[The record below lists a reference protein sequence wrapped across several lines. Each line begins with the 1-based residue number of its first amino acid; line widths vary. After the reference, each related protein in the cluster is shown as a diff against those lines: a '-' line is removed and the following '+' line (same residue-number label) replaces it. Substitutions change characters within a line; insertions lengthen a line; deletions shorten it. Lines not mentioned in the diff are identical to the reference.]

1 MKKIK
6 TQALPVGVH
15 TVSNTKSEAIKVSGK
30 DFKKALDNMVSQES
44 PSTDATKDISKE
56 AVEKE
61 KQSYE
66 TELDTSVE
74 KDEEAEK
81 SEIPLFVLTAIVQPD
96 TTKYNVD
103 IDFEVDSEKSDI
115 AIDVNELMTESVIDS
130 DQLVYIEQP
139 IFVLSNQDA
148 EIVAATETSDLS
160 ENTVQQGIQPATE
173 LDKTV
178 SKSIINASIV
188 ESELEVQV
196 KRSAQELSNGIE
208 STPATTESAHSQKET
223 SVLGSEN
230 NIDQPIDTKVETN
243 ITFTEEVS
251 LKDDSVINTKN
262 DQNIES
268 AHSQKE
274 TSVLGSEN
282 NIDQPI
288 DTKVETNITFTEE
301 VSLKDDSVIN
311 TKNDQNIESKDTES
325 VSNPDQMKNA
335 SELDV
340 KESSDKT
347 QNTDISA
354 SGQWTQIKL
363 SATQP
368 QTQTETIKVIPQ
380 EQIVQEIETMIV
392 EDLSDSSQVEKV
404 STTRIQL
411 TPKHLGEMDIELVM
425 KDKELTAR
433 LVVEKAETKQLLEQK
448 LTQLTNTLAEQDIKV
463 EQFEVEVS
471 SNQPGFGESS
481 MDEQSFLKEQERA
494 FRQRRIANN
503 RSIEEQQVVSEQ
515 TERNLHANTG
525 RLSMWV

>member
-30 DFKKALDNMVSQES
+30 DFKKVLDNMVSQES

-139 IFVLSNQDA
+139 IFVLSDQDV

-178 SKSIINASIV
+178 SKSIIDTSIV

-196 KRSAQELSNGIE
+196 KRSA
-208 STPATTESAHSQKET
+208 
-223 SVLGSEN
+223 
-230 NIDQPIDTKVETN
+230 
-243 ITFTEEVS
+243 
-251 LKDDSVINTKN
+251 
-262 DQNIES
+262 
-268 AHSQKE
+268 
-274 TSVLGSEN
+274 
-282 NIDQPI
+282 
-288 DTKVETNITFTEE
+288 
-301 VSLKDDSVIN
+301 
-311 TKNDQNIESKDTES
+311 
-325 VSNPDQMKNA
+325 
-335 SELDV
+335 
-340 KESSDKT
+340 
-347 QNTDISA
+347 
-354 SGQWTQIKL
+354 
-363 SATQP
+363 
-368 QTQTETIKVIPQ
+368 
-380 EQIVQEIETMIV
+380 
-392 EDLSDSSQVEKV
+392 
-404 STTRIQL
+404 
-411 TPKHLGEMDIELVM
+411 
-425 KDKELTAR
+425 
-433 LVVEKAETKQLLEQK
+433 
-448 LTQLTNTLAEQDIKV
+448 
-463 EQFEVEVS
+463 
-471 SNQPGFGESS
+471 
-481 MDEQSFLKEQERA
+481 
-494 FRQRRIANN
+494 
-503 RSIEEQQVVSEQ
+503 
-515 TERNLHANTG
+515 
-525 RLSMWV
+525 

>member
-130 DQLVYIEQP
+130 EKSDIAIDVNELMTESVIDSDQLVYIEQP
-139 IFVLSNQDA
+139 IFVLSDQDA

-178 SKSIINASIV
+178 SKSIIDTSIV

-208 STPATTESAHSQKET
+208 STPATT
-223 SVLGSEN
+223 
-230 NIDQPIDTKVETN
+230 
-243 ITFTEEVS
+243 
-251 LKDDSVINTKN
+251 
-262 DQNIES
+262 ES

>member
-139 IFVLSNQDA
+139 IFVLSDQDA

-178 SKSIINASIV
+178 SKSIIDTSIV

-208 STPATTESAHSQKET
+208 STPATT
-223 SVLGSEN
+223 
-230 NIDQPIDTKVETN
+230 
-243 ITFTEEVS
+243 
-251 LKDDSVINTKN
+251 
-262 DQNIES
+262 ES

-515 TERNLHANTG
+515 TERNIHANTG

>member
-1 MKKIK
+1 MVKKIK
-6 TQALPVGVH
+6 TQALPVDVH

-74 KDEEAEK
+74 KEEEAEK
-81 SEIPLFVLTAIVQPD
+81 SEIPLFVLTAIIQPD

-115 AIDVNELMTESVIDS
+115 AIDVNELMTESIIDS
-130 DQLVYIEQP
+130 DQLVNIEQP
-139 IFVLSNQDA
+139 IFVLSDQDA

-196 KRSAQELSNGIE
+196 KRSSQELSNGIE
-208 STPATTESAHSQKET
+208 STPATTEAAHSQKET
-223 SVLGSEN
+223 S
-230 NIDQPIDTKVETN
+230 D
-243 ITFTEEVS
+243 
-251 LKDDSVINTKN
+251 
-262 DQNIES
+262 
-268 AHSQKE
+268 
-274 TSVLGSEN
+274 LGSEN

-325 VSNPDQMKNA
+325 VSNPDQIKNA

-368 QTQTETIKVIPQ
+368 QTQTETVKVVPQ
-380 EQIVQEIETMIV
+380 EQFVQEIEMMIL
-392 EDLSDSSQVEKV
+392 EDLSQFDQIERV

-411 TPKHLGEMDIELVM
+411 TPKNLGEMDIELVM
-425 KDKELTAR
+425 KDKKLTAR
-433 LVVEKAETKQLLEQK
+433 LVVEKAETKQWLDQK

-471 SNQPGFGESS
+471 SNHPGFGESS
-481 MDEQSFLKEQERA
+481 MDEQTFLKEQERA
-494 FRQRRIANN
+494 FKQRRIANN
-503 RSIEEQQVVSEQ
+503 RLKEEKQIGPVQI
-515 TERNLHANTG
+515 ERNVHANTG
-525 RLSMWV
+525 HLSMWV

>member
-139 IFVLSNQDA
+139 IFVLSDQDV

-160 ENTVQQGIQPATE
+160 ENTVQQAIQPATE

-178 SKSIINASIV
+178 SKSIIDTSIV

-208 STPATTESAHSQKET
+208 STPATT
-223 SVLGSEN
+223 
-230 NIDQPIDTKVETN
+230 
-243 ITFTEEVS
+243 
-251 LKDDSVINTKN
+251 
-262 DQNIES
+262 ES

-411 TPKHLGEMDIELVM
+411 TPKNLGEMDIELVM
-425 KDKELTAR
+425 KDKKLTAR

>member
-56 AVEKE
+56 AVAKE

-81 SEIPLFVLTAIVQPD
+81 SEIPLFVVTAIVQPD

-130 DQLVYIEQP
+130 DQLVNIEQP
-139 IFVLSNQDA
+139 IFVLSDQDA

-178 SKSIINASIV
+178 SKSIIDTSIV

-208 STPATTESAHSQKET
+208 STPATT
-223 SVLGSEN
+223 
-230 NIDQPIDTKVETN
+230 
-243 ITFTEEVS
+243 
-251 LKDDSVINTKN
+251 
-262 DQNIES
+262 ES

-503 RSIEEQQVVSEQ
+503 RSTEEQQVVSEQ
-515 TERNLHANTG
+515 TERNIHANTG

>member
-15 TVSNTKSEAIKVSGK
+15 TVSNTKSEAIKVSSK

-66 TELDTSVE
+66 AELDTSVE

-96 TTKYNVD
+96 TTKSNVD

-139 IFVLSNQDA
+139 IFVLSDQDA

-178 SKSIINASIV
+178 SKSIIDTSIV

-208 STPATTESAHSQKET
+208 STPATT
-223 SVLGSEN
+223 
-230 NIDQPIDTKVETN
+230 
-243 ITFTEEVS
+243 
-251 LKDDSVINTKN
+251 
-262 DQNIES
+262 ES

-471 SNQPGFGESS
+471 SNHPGFGESS

>member
-139 IFVLSNQDA
+139 IFVLSDQDA

-178 SKSIINASIV
+178 SKSIIDTSIV

-208 STPATTESAHSQKET
+208 STPATT
-223 SVLGSEN
+223 
-230 NIDQPIDTKVETN
+230 
-243 ITFTEEVS
+243 
-251 LKDDSVINTKN
+251 
-262 DQNIES
+262 ES

-354 SGQWTQIKL
+354 SGQWTQMKL
-363 SATQP
+363 SASQP

-392 EDLSDSSQVEKV
+392 EDLGDGSQVEKV

-503 RSIEEQQVVSEQ
+503 RSTEEQQVVSEQ
-515 TERNLHANTG
+515 TERNIHANTG

>member
-130 DQLVYIEQP
+130 DQLVNIEQP
-139 IFVLSNQDA
+139 IFVLSDQDA

-178 SKSIINASIV
+178 SKSIIDASIV
-188 ESELEVQV
+188 ESELDVQV

-230 NIDQPIDTKVETN
+230 NIDQPIDTKVET
-243 ITFTEEVS
+243 
-251 LKDDSVINTKN
+251 K
-262 DQNIES
+262 
-268 AHSQKE
+268 
-274 TSVLGSEN
+274 
-282 NIDQPI
+282 
-288 DTKVETNITFTEE
+288 ITFTEE

-347 QNTDISA
+347 QDTDISA
-354 SGQWTQIKL
+354 SGQWTQMKL

-392 EDLSDSSQVEKV
+392 EDLGDSTQVEKV

-503 RSIEEQQVVSEQ
+503 RSTEEQQIVSEQ
-515 TERNLHANTG
+515 TERNVHANTG
-525 RLSMWV
+525 HLSMWV

>member
-56 AVEKE
+56 AVERE

-139 IFVLSNQDA
+139 IFVLSDQDV

-178 SKSIINASIV
+178 SKSIIDTSIV

-208 STPATTESAHSQKET
+208 STPATT
-223 SVLGSEN
+223 
-230 NIDQPIDTKVETN
+230 
-243 ITFTEEVS
+243 
-251 LKDDSVINTKN
+251 
-262 DQNIES
+262 ES

-411 TPKHLGEMDIELVM
+411 TPKHLGEMAIELVM

>member
-139 IFVLSNQDA
+139 IFVLSDQDA

-178 SKSIINASIV
+178 SKSIIDTSIV

-208 STPATTESAHSQKET
+208 STPATT
-223 SVLGSEN
+223 
-230 NIDQPIDTKVETN
+230 
-243 ITFTEEVS
+243 
-251 LKDDSVINTKN
+251 
-262 DQNIES
+262 ES

>member
-139 IFVLSNQDA
+139 IFVLSDQDA

-178 SKSIINASIV
+178 SKSIIDTSIV

-208 STPATTESAHSQKET
+208 STPATT
-223 SVLGSEN
+223 
-230 NIDQPIDTKVETN
+230 
-243 ITFTEEVS
+243 
-251 LKDDSVINTKN
+251 
-262 DQNIES
+262 ES

-463 EQFEVEVS
+463 EQFEVEFS

-481 MDEQSFLKEQERA
+481 MDEQSFLKEQKRA

-503 RSIEEQQVVSEQ
+503 RSTEEQQVVSEQ

>member
-130 DQLVYIEQP
+130 DQLVYIDQP
-139 IFVLSNQDA
+139 IFVLSDQNV

-178 SKSIINASIV
+178 SKSIIDTSIV

-196 KRSAQELSNGIE
+196 KHSAQELSNGIE

-230 NIDQPIDTKVETN
+230 NIDQ
-243 ITFTEEVS
+243 
-251 LKDDSVINTKN
+251 L
-262 DQNIES
+262 
-268 AHSQKE
+268 
-274 TSVLGSEN
+274 
-282 NIDQPI
+282 I

-380 EQIVQEIETMIV
+380 EQFVQEIETMIL
-392 EDLSDSSQVEKV
+392 EDLSQFDQIERV

-411 TPKHLGEMDIELVM
+411 TPKNLGEMDIELVM

-503 RSIEEQQVVSEQ
+503 RSTEEQQVVSEQ
-515 TERNLHANTG
+515 TERNVHANTG

>member
-15 TVSNTKSEAIKVSGK
+15 TVSNTKSEAIKVSSK

-139 IFVLSNQDA
+139 IFVLSDQDA

-178 SKSIINASIV
+178 SKSIIDTSIV

-208 STPATTESAHSQKET
+208 STPATT
-223 SVLGSEN
+223 
-230 NIDQPIDTKVETN
+230 
-243 ITFTEEVS
+243 
-251 LKDDSVINTKN
+251 
-262 DQNIES
+262 ES

-448 LTQLTNTLAEQDIKV
+448 LTQLTNTLVEQDIKV

-503 RSIEEQQVVSEQ
+503 RSTEEQQVVSEQ

>member
-30 DFKKALDNMVSQES
+30 DFKKTLNNVVNQES

-139 IFVLSNQDA
+139 IFVLSDQDA

-178 SKSIINASIV
+178 SKSIIDTSIV

-208 STPATTESAHSQKET
+208 STPATT
-223 SVLGSEN
+223 
-230 NIDQPIDTKVETN
+230 
-243 ITFTEEVS
+243 
-251 LKDDSVINTKN
+251 
-262 DQNIES
+262 ES

-392 EDLSDSSQVEKV
+392 EDLNQFDQVERV

>member
-15 TVSNTKSEAIKVSGK
+15 TVSNTKSEAIKVSSK

-139 IFVLSNQDA
+139 IFVLSDQDA

-178 SKSIINASIV
+178 SKSIIDTSIV

-208 STPATTESAHSQKET
+208 STPATT
-223 SVLGSEN
+223 
-230 NIDQPIDTKVETN
+230 
-243 ITFTEEVS
+243 
-251 LKDDSVINTKN
+251 
-262 DQNIES
+262 ES

-411 TPKHLGEMDIELVM
+411 TPKHLGEMEIELVM

-433 LVVEKAETKQLLEQK
+433 LVVEKAETKQWLEQK
-448 LTQLTNTLAEQDIKV
+448 LVQLTNTLAEQDIKV
-463 EQFEVEVS
+463 EQFDVEVS
-471 SNQPGFGESS
+471 SNHTGFAESS
-481 MDEQSFLKEQERA
+481 MDEQSFMKEQERA
-494 FRQRRIANN
+494 FKQRRIAKN
-503 RSIEEQQVVSEQ
+503 RSNEEQQTVPAQ
-515 TERNLHANTG
+515 TERNVHTNTG

>member
-139 IFVLSNQDA
+139 IFVLSDQDV

-178 SKSIINASIV
+178 SKSIIDTSIV

-208 STPATTESAHSQKET
+208 STPATT
-223 SVLGSEN
+223 
-230 NIDQPIDTKVETN
+230 
-243 ITFTEEVS
+243 
-251 LKDDSVINTKN
+251 
-262 DQNIES
+262 ES

-392 EDLSDSSQVEKV
+392 EDLNQFDQVERV

-411 TPKHLGEMDIELVM
+411 TPKNLGEMDIELVM
-425 KDKELTAR
+425 KDKKLTAR

-503 RSIEEQQVVSEQ
+503 RSIEEQQVVSQQ
-515 TERNLHANTG
+515 TERNIHANTG

>member
-139 IFVLSNQDA
+139 IFVLSDQDV

-178 SKSIINASIV
+178 SKSIIDTSIV

-208 STPATTESAHSQKET
+208 STPATT
-223 SVLGSEN
+223 
-230 NIDQPIDTKVETN
+230 
-243 ITFTEEVS
+243 
-251 LKDDSVINTKN
+251 
-262 DQNIES
+262 ES

-411 TPKHLGEMDIELVM
+411 TPKNLGEMDIELVM

-503 RSIEEQQVVSEQ
+503 RSTEEQQVVSEQ

>member
-15 TVSNTKSEAIKVSGK
+15 TVSNTKSEAIKVSSK

-139 IFVLSNQDA
+139 IFVLSDQDV

-178 SKSIINASIV
+178 SKSIIDTSIV

-208 STPATTESAHSQKET
+208 STPATT
-223 SVLGSEN
+223 
-230 NIDQPIDTKVETN
+230 
-243 ITFTEEVS
+243 
-251 LKDDSVINTKN
+251 
-262 DQNIES
+262 ES

-392 EDLSDSSQVEKV
+392 EDLNQFDQVERV

-411 TPKHLGEMDIELVM
+411 TPKNLGEMDIELVM
-425 KDKELTAR
+425 KDKKLTAR

-503 RSIEEQQVVSEQ
+503 RSTEEQQVVSEQ
-515 TERNLHANTG
+515 TERNIHANTG

>member
-139 IFVLSNQDA
+139 IFVLSDQDA

-178 SKSIINASIV
+178 SKSIIDTSIV

-208 STPATTESAHSQKET
+208 STPATT
-223 SVLGSEN
+223 
-230 NIDQPIDTKVETN
+230 
-243 ITFTEEVS
+243 
-251 LKDDSVINTKN
+251 
-262 DQNIES
+262 ES

-503 RSIEEQQVVSEQ
+503 RSTEEQQVVSEQ

>member
-6 TQALPVGVH
+6 TQTLPVGVH

-56 AVEKE
+56 AVERE

-139 IFVLSNQDA
+139 IFVLSDQDV

-178 SKSIINASIV
+178 SKSIIDTSIV

-208 STPATTESAHSQKET
+208 STPATT
-223 SVLGSEN
+223 
-230 NIDQPIDTKVETN
+230 
-243 ITFTEEVS
+243 
-251 LKDDSVINTKN
+251 
-262 DQNIES
+262 ES

-354 SGQWTQIKL
+354 SGQWAQIKL

-392 EDLSDSSQVEKV
+392 EDLNQFDQVERV

-411 TPKHLGEMDIELVM
+411 TPKNLGEMDIELVM
-425 KDKELTAR
+425 KDKKLTAR

-503 RSIEEQQVVSEQ
+503 RSIEEQQVVSQQ
-515 TERNLHANTG
+515 TERNIHANTG